1 MTSPAV
7 NQESCVDPARG
18 GTGLLSYQGC
28 GPSVLGCLADCK
40 PLDWQIRRRSVS
52 LLADGLGVRER
63 KGMKFQTVRWV
74 SDGIEILDQTLL
86 PGEERYIC
94 LNNYQEV
101 IEAIKHLRVRGAP
114 LIGIVAAYGV
124 VLAARSC
131 HNKIEFAVAI
141 NEVKNCRPTAVNL
154 SWAVERMLITY
165 HAYDGSPERDS
176 KLVELA
182 HQIHID
188 DAQMCDAIGERGAE
202 LLSPEVSVLTHCNAG
217 ALATGGSGTA
227 LSIIYH
233 AHQAGKRVKVYADE
247 TRPILQGSRLT
258 AWELAREGIDVT
270 VITDNMAG
278 HLMASGLIDCVI
290 VGTDR
295 VAANYDIANKIG
307 TYSVAVLAKEHGIPF
322 YVAAPTSTFDNQIAS
337 GAEIQIEQRDPR
349 EISHFGAR
357 QITPT
362 EVKVLNPAFDITPH
376 ELITA
381 IITDR
386 EIVKCGRWTDGQ

>member
-1 MTSPAV
+1 
-7 NQESCVDPARG
+7 
-18 GTGLLSYQGC
+18 
-28 GPSVLGCLADCK
+28 
-40 PLDWQIRRRSVS
+40 
-52 LLADGLGVRER
+52 
-63 KGMKFQTVRWV
+63 MKFHTVRWV

-86 PGEERYIC
+86 PGEERYIR
-94 LNNYQEV
+94 LDSYQEV
-101 IEAIKHLRVRGAP
+101 VEAIKHLRVRGAP
-114 LIGIVAAYGV
+114 LIGIVAAYGI

-131 HNKIEFAVAI
+131 RNKIEFAVAV
-141 NEVKNCRPTAVNL
+141 NEIKNCRPTAVNL

-165 HAYDGSPERDS
+165 HAYDGSPDRDN

-182 HQIHID
+182 GQIHVD
-188 DAQMCDAIGERGAE
+188 DAKMCDAIGERGAE
-202 LLSPEVSVLTHCNAG
+202 LLSPEVTVLTHCNAG

-227 LSIIYH
+227 LAIIYH
-233 AHQAGKRVKVYADE
+233 AHRAGKRVKVYADE
-247 TRPILQGSRLT
+247 TRPILQGARLT
-258 AWELAREGIDVT
+258 AWELSREGVDVT

-295 VAANYDIANKIG
+295 VAANCDIANKIG

-322 YVAAPTSTFDNQIAS
+322 YVAAPSSTLDNQIAS
-337 GAEIQIEQRDPR
+337 GADIRIEQRDPL
-349 EISHFGAR
+349 EVSYCGAR
-357 QITPT
+357 QITPP

-386 EIVKCGRWTDGQ
+386 EIIQCGRWEVGQ

>member
-1 MTSPAV
+1 MIAMK
-7 NQESCVDPARG
+7 E
-18 GTGLLSYQGC
+18 
-28 GPSVLGCLADCK
+28 
-40 PLDWQIRRRSVS
+40 I
-52 LLADGLGVRER
+52 ER
-63 KGMKFQTVRWV
+63 MKFQTVRWV
-74 SDGIEILDQTLL
+74 SDGVEILDQTLL
-86 PGEERYIC
+86 PGEERYLR
-94 LNNYQEV
+94 LNSYQEV

-114 LIGIVAAYGV
+114 LIGIVAAYGI

-131 HNKIEFAVAI
+131 RNKMEFAVAV
-141 NEVKNCRPTAVNL
+141 NEIKNCRPTAVNL
-154 SWAVERMLITY
+154 AWAVERMVITF
-165 HAYDGSPERDS
+165 HAYDGSPDRDN

-182 HQIHID
+182 RQIHLD
-188 DAQMCDAIGERGAE
+188 DARMCDAIGERGAE
-202 LLSPEVSVLTHCNAG
+202 LLSPEVAVLTHCNAG

-227 LSIIYH
+227 LAIIYH
-233 AHQAGKRVKVYADE
+233 AYRTGKRIKVYADE
-247 TRPILQGSRLT
+247 TRPILQGARLT
-258 AWELAREGIDVT
+258 SWELSREGIDVT

-307 TYSVAVLAKEHGIPF
+307 TYSVAVLAKEHNIPF

-337 GAEIQIEQRDPR
+337 GTDIPIEQRDPR
-349 EISHFGAR
+349 EVSYCGTR
-357 QITPT
+357 QITPS

-386 EIVKCGRWTDGQ
+386 EIIKCDRWIGGP